1 MSKLVVHLL
10 TVAAALGVTAWL
22 LPGVHVASWMAL
34 AVAALILGFVN
45 AIVRPLLTI
54 LTLPLTILTFG
65 LFLLVVNGI
74 AFALSAMVVPG
85 FSSDGFGWSILGAL
99 MVSVVSTLIGW
110 ILKDEKKK

>member
-1 MSKLVVHLL
+1 MSKLLMHLL

-22 LPGVHVASWMAL
+22 LPGVHVASWVAL

-45 AIVRPLLTI
+45 AIIRPLITI

-74 AFALSAMVVPG
+74 AFALAAMVVPG
-85 FSSDGFGWSILGAL
+85 FSTDGFGWSILGAL
-99 MVSVVSTLIGW
+99 LVSIVSAVIGW
-110 ILKDEKKK
+110 VLKEEKK